1 MQLALYVTKNYNQT
15 VFDSDSDWGRGGYGG
30 VFFWGGGV
38 WWANTKIVPI
48 FESIKKPYKEPPP
61 TVCKIN
67 IIDFDN
73 LAHRLP

>member
-1 MQLALYVTKNYNQT
+1 ML
-15 VFDSDSDWGRGGYGG
+15 
-30 VFFWGGGV
+30 FFCFVCFGGGGLGG
-38 WWANTKIVPI
+38 ANTKIVPI
-48 FESIKKPYKEPPP
+48 FESVKKPYKEPPP